1 MLYITDNYS
10 SCTSR
15 VRGNNLF
22 TSFWLASKKETL
34 TICIQTT
41 YFQRFQTSFSL
52 RPSIENQ
59 CLNKNWKISPKYFLT
74 MFQISPE
81 GDLVGPYFWGVFFF
95 KIYPKTIHKS
105 RVFFLE
111 IRGSMTFKTRLS
123 MKKEAKSWISI
134 RTCQTMSSE
143 RKGHGAFQWWGGGVV
158 PECPKWGKLVELDG
172 HFWIHLVCLSWKKEI
187 IELKGRWPCPLSTPT
202 WPLKLGHSRW
212 HSLVNFTG
220 IRQDLQTCSA
230 FFAYWEKV
238 NSKAGWFINPFEKY
252 WRVKLH
258 HSPKNQGEHFPNHL
272 SCHHLSNGVSWNPI

>member
-143 RKGHGAFQWWGGGVV
+143 RKGHGAFQWWGGG
-158 PECPKWGKLVELDG
+158 CARMPKMGEIGGTWWTFLDSSCLFVLKKRD
-172 HFWIHLVCLSWKKEI
+172 HWIE
-187 IELKGRWPCPLSTPT
+187 G
-202 WPLKLGHSRW
+202 
-212 HSLVNFTG
+212 
-220 IRQDLQTCSA
+220 
-230 FFAYWEKV
+230 
-238 NSKAGWFINPFEKY
+238 
-252 WRVKLH
+252 
-258 HSPKNQGEHFPNHL
+258 
-272 SCHHLSNGVSWNPI
+272 

>member
-34 TICIQTT
+34 TMHPNNLLPTLPNIFFPATI
-41 YFQRFQTSFSL
+41 
-52 RPSIENQ
+52 
-59 CLNKNWKISPKYFLT
+59 NWKSVFKQKLENLTQIFFDNVPNLTWRRFGRTIFLRCIL
-74 MFQISPE
+74 FQNFSKNDPQIPC
-81 GDLVGPYFWGVFFF
+81 FFSWD
-95 KIYPKTIHKS
+95 PRIHDFQDPFVHEKRGQVLDIHS
-105 RVFFLE
+105 HLSDNVQWAKRTWRV
-111 IRGSMTFKTRLS
+111 SVV
-123 MKKEAKSWISI
+123 
-134 RTCQTMSSE
+134 
-143 RKGHGAFQWWGGGVV
+143 GGGVV

-187 IELKGRWPCPLSTPT
+187 IELKGRSCPLSTPT
-202 WPLKLGHSRW
+202 WPSKLQGHSRW

-230 FFAYWEKV
+230 FFAWEKV